1 MYKVEFLPAA
11 RKDMI
16 GIARYISEELSN
28 PGFADQLA
36 EEMIQAAEEAAE
48 MPYKNPAY
56 LPVRPLKHEYR
67 TILVRKY
74 LMFYW
79 TEEETKTVLFAR
91 VIYAGRA
98 IDRFLH

>member
-11 RKDMI
+11 RKDTI
-16 GIARYISEELSN
+16 GISRYISEELSN
-28 PGFADQLA
+28 PGFADQL
-36 EEMIQAAEEAAE
+36 AAEEAAE

>member
-1 MYKVEFLPAA
+1 MPAA
-11 RKDMI
+11 RRDMI
-16 GIARYISEELSN
+16 GIVRYISEELGN
-28 PGFADQLA
+28 PGFAAQLA

-56 LPVRPLKHEYR
+56 LPIRPLKHEYR

-74 LMFYW
+74 LMFYR

-91 VIYAGRA
+91 VLYAGRA
-98 IDRFLH
+98 IDRFLN